1 MRKRIFEI
9 IEKSEGDDRGSRFYD
24 VFMII
29 VIVVSLIPLLFK
41 GQHTV
46 LKIIDLATA
55 AVFCIDYF
63 LRLITADFK
72 LQKGR
77 LSFVRY
83 PVTVMAI
90 IDLLSILPSFTPL
103 NASFRLLKLFRLFRA
118 LRVLRVLK
126 AVRYTKSVDMLIN
139 VFRKQKSSLIVI
151 VGFAVGY
158 ILTAALVIFNVEP
171 ETFGTFFDAIYWA
184 TVSLTTVG
192 YGDIYPVS
200 TIGKVITMVSSF
212 TGIAIVAM
220 PSGIITA
227 GILEEMKNGED

>member
-9 IEKSEGDDRGSRFYD
+9 IEKSEGNDRGSRFYD
-24 VFMII
+24 VFMIV
-29 VIVVSLIPLLFK
+29 VIVVSLVPLLFK
-41 GQHTV
+41 GQYTV

-55 AVFCIDYF
+55 AVFCLDYF

-227 GILEEMKNGED
+227 GILEEMKNGKD